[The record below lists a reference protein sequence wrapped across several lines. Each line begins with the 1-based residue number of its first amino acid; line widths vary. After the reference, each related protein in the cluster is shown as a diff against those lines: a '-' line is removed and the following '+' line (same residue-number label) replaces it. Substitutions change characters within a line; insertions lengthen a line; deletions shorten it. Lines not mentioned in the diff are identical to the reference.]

1 MKIVGSYLFDGPKEE
16 IWRTVLDPGSLLR
29 LIPGGERLEQV
40 GPDEYRGQV
49 VVRLAGVAGRYI
61 TRVRLVERDEP
72 HSCRM
77 EGEAEGAAGS
87 IRGTAS
93 LRLSEQARQTR
104 LEYEGQ
110 GVVGG
115 MLGSLGSRM
124 IEGVVQSMIQ
134 HGLARLNEQLR
145 RTAVAGGE
153 PRGGSG

>member
-1 MKIVGSYLFDGPKEE
+1 MKIAGSYLFDVPKEA
-16 IWRTVLDPGSLLR
+16 IWRTVLDPDSLLH
-29 LIPGGERLEQV
+29 LIPGGERIEQL

-49 VVRLAGVAGRYI
+49 VVRLAGVAGMYT
-61 TRVRLVERDEP
+61 TRIRLVERDEP

-115 MLGSLGSRM
+115 LLGALGSRI

-134 HGLARLNEQLR
+134 QGLARLNEQLQR
-145 RTAVAGGE
+145 EALAGGE
-153 PRGGSG
+153 PRAGSV